1 MVVASENSL
10 LLTRFNTCPLYFKVE
25 SKITRDFAAQC
36 SLFTYSQYYYLRAHL
51 VVCMYG
57 YSSILYLNIAIM
69 FFQRH
74 WAYLD
79 NGQINV

>member
-1 MVVASENSL
+1 
-10 LLTRFNTCPLYFKVE
+10 
-25 SKITRDFAAQC
+25 
-36 SLFTYSQYYYLRAHL
+36 
-51 VVCMYG
+51 MYG
-57 YSSILYLNIAIM
+57 YSSILYLNVAIM